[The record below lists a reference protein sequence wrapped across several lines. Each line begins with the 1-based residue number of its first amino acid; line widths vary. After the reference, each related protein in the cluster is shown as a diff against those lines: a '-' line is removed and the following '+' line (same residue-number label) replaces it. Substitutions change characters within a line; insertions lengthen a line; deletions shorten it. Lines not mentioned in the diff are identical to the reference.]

1 LKETYIN
8 LDEEMKK
15 NFIYKKPKESESDE
29 SEEEEISAG
38 ATSCVVL
45 LTET

>member
-1 LKETYIN
+1 

-15 NFIYKKPKESESDE
+15 NFFTKKPKERESDE
-29 SEEEEISAG
+29 SDEDEIVAG

-45 LTET
+45 LTEN